1 MSNLSASDTTPPAWG
16 ELFFP
21 PPPFQLRR
29 ISPLM
34 RGIINFQLK
43 QEFSWSKYSI
53 APSNRCARSAPTV
66 PLPTVLR
73 KYMDLIRG
81 CSWQPGACELAP
93 QRVMVH
99 FQFDAVA
106 TCVFPKGKIKWNGGG
121 GR

>member
-1 MSNLSASDTTPPAWG
+1 
-16 ELFFP
+16 
-21 PPPFQLRR
+21 
-29 ISPLM
+29 M

-43 QEFSWSKYSI
+43 QEFSWSKYSV

-121 GR
+121 MKRKLFSTGDNNKDVLYDDLSA